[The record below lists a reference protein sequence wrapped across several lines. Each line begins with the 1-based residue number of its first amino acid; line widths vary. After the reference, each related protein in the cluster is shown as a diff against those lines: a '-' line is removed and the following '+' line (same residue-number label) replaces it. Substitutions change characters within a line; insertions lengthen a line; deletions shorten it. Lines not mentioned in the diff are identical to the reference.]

1 MGLKVRTNSKY
12 KIRLKIKTN
21 KMRKIV
27 VKLRNNQSPFKNKR
41 IYIIGPSIK
50 SSNNHLS
57 NSEIL

>member
-1 MGLKVRTNSKY
+1 MKFKQIAYKNIIKMGLKVRTNSKY

-41 IYIIGPSIK
+41 I
-50 SSNNHLS
+50 
-57 NSEIL
+57 